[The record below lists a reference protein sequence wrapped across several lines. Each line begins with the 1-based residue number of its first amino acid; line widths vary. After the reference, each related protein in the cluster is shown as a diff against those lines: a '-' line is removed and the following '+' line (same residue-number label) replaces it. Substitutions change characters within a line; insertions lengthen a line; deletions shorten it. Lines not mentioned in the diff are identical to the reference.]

1 MTHQKHPARVVKGG
15 GTNTQR
21 HAAGEQKPDM
31 DQPRHQQCAPVAQ
44 LRRRH
49 AVFDSRLRAALPAVM
64 AHIMF
69 RLAHISDI
77 HLGPLPRV
85 SPAELAS
92 KRITGYLNWQRNRRK
107 HLFGNTLEQ
116 LLDGMRAEA
125 PDHVAI
131 TGDLVNLATRTEI
144 EVARLW
150 LETHF
155 DPANATL
162 VPGNHDAYVPGA
174 FARSTEAWEPWIA
187 SDEAASQG
195 KLFPTYRRRGPVAL
209 IGLSTANATLPFMA
223 TGDFGHKQAI
233 ATGKLLDQARDDG
246 LFRVLMIHHPPV
258 RGATRW
264 HKRMRGTG
272 HFSKMLKLH
281 GAELVLHGHT
291 HLDTLHHLAG
301 RHGDVPVVG
310 IASASQGPGSHRPTA
325 GFNLFEIDG
334 DRDTWKLVH
343 RRMKL
348 SSDGAGLC
356 ETPTGQI
363 SSAAVS

>member
-1 MTHQKHPARVVKGG
+1 
-15 GTNTQR
+15 
-21 HAAGEQKPDM
+21 
-31 DQPRHQQCAPVAQ
+31 
-44 LRRRH
+44 
-49 AVFDSRLRAALPAVM
+49 
-64 AHIMF
+64 MF

-116 LLDGMRAEA
+116 LLAGMRAEA

-131 TGDLVNLATRTEI
+131 TGDLVNLATRTET

-174 FARSTEAWEPWIA
+174 FARSTEAWRPWIA
-187 SDEAASQG
+187 SDGPPGKG

-223 TGDFGHKQAI
+223 TGDFGHKQAL
-233 ATGKLLDQARDDG
+233 AAGKLLDQARDKG

-258 RGATRW
+258 RGAARW
-264 HKRMRGTG
+264 HKRMRGIG
-272 HFSKMLKLH
+272 HFSKMLKRH

-291 HLDTLHHLAG
+291 HLDTLHSLAG
-301 RHGDVPVVG
+301 KHGQVPVVG
-310 IASASQGPGSHRPTA
+310 ISSASQGHGAHKPAA

-334 DRDTWKLVH
+334 DKNAWQLVH
-343 RRMKL
+343 RRMQL
-348 SSDGAGLC
+348 SQDGTGVC
-356 ETPTGQI
+356 ETATGQI
-363 SSAAVS
+363 RSAPVSP

>member
-1 MTHQKHPARVVKGG
+1 M
-15 GTNTQR
+15 
-21 HAAGEQKPDM
+21 
-31 DQPRHQQCAPVAQ
+31 
-44 LRRRH
+44 
-49 AVFDSRLRAALPAVM
+49 
-64 AHIMF
+64 
-69 RLAHISDI
+69 
-77 HLGPLPRV
+77 

-107 HLFGNTLEQ
+107 HLFGNTLER
-116 LLDGMRAEA
+116 LLAGLRAEA

-144 EVARLW
+144 EIARLW

-155 DPANATL
+155 DPANTTL

-174 FARSTEAWEPWIA
+174 FARSTEAWQPWIA
-187 SDEAASQG
+187 SDEAAGQA
-195 KLFPTYRRRGPVAL
+195 KLFPTYRRRGPLAL

-223 TGDFGHKQAI
+223 TGEFGHKQAS
-233 ATGKLLDQARDDG
+233 AAGKLLEQAHNEG
-246 LFRVLMIHHPPV
+246 LFRVVMIHHPPI

-291 HLDTLHHLAG
+291 HLDTLHSLAG
-301 RHGDVPVVG
+301 KHGQVPVVG
-310 IASASQGPGSHRPTA
+310 IASASQGHGAHNPPA

-334 DRDTWKLVH
+334 DKNAWKLVH
-343 RRMKL
+343 RRMRL
-348 SSDGAGLC
+348 SEDGTGLC
-356 ETPTGQI
+356 ETATGQI
-363 SSAAVS
+363 TPVAVSS